1 MLRLGRTF
9 VRLTSENRIHIDRLR
24 RQQRCSRDRLVNQ
37 IVAEYLDTIYE
48 EHRRLHRRQRKVA

>member
-24 RQQRCSRDRLVNQ
+24 RQQHCSRDRLVNQ

-48 EHRRLHRRQRKVA
+48 EHRRPHRRQRKVA